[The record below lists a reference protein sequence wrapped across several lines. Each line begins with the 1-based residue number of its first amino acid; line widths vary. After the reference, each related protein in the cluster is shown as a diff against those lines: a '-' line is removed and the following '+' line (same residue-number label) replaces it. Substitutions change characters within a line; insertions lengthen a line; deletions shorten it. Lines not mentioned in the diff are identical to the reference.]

1 MNEAQEYTTLQHD
14 LGILVEMANHM
25 QEYLISDATD
35 WTIPRVNM
43 PKLTIGGYLMRQQR
57 LCALRERLT
66 PDDQQLLDTAV
77 ATFEDALTDRIVRFE
92 QRSHHELRA
101 RLREWVGYLR
111 DLSCHTAAQRNHY
124 IGIVDTRV
132 VIQALM
138 DRLQQRPY
146 QLEAGIDTEVAGLD
160 RNLQARWTAGAF
172 VWDPIWQNAYP
183 RADYWYLWGCPKTA

>member
-1 MNEAQEYTTLQHD
+1 MNEAQEYSTLRHD
-14 LGILVEMANHM
+14 LDIMIEMANHM

-57 LCALRERLT
+57 LCALRARLA
-66 PDDQQLLDTAV
+66 PHDQEQLDTAV
-77 ATFEDALTDRIVRFE
+77 ATFEDALTNRIVRFE
-92 QRSHHELRA
+92 QHSHQELRA

-138 DRLQQRPY
+138 DKLQQRPY
-146 QLEAGIDTEVAGLD
+146 QLEPGVQTEVSELD
-160 RNLQARWTAGAF
+160 NNLQARWSTGVF
-172 VWDPIWQNAYP
+172 VWDAIWQEAYP
-183 RADYWYLWGCPKTA
+183 RTDYWYLWGCPKTT